1 MIKTAVVAA
10 FVAALTCL
18 QSAGPLGL
26 RPALARAAAAQN
38 DADDVK
44 IRALLQR
51 VEQIV
56 RRADTAAFLDL
67 LTASADQNGAS
78 NFAASEFRPG
88 ATRVV
93 IQERDR
99 QDLIGT
105 LPGNGYT
112 LTVDAFVEFGDRAR
126 IATWQLD
133 VKRVDDDWRVA
144 GEQLLSAVENLY
156 RLSVNAQKE
165 FNAHNFTVLS
175 EDLELTLVEGT
186 VFVVETNQG
195 VTGLVLLGHGE
206 MNFHPTPDTEKGQ
219 VRIFA
224 GSETLESRFD
234 AAFVRLGTYE
244 THADPSIL
252 KARPV
257 DPRDLKRAE
266 QVFREESPKSFVVDL
281 ADLTRDTW
289 SILPGEDDFL
299 AEIRTRRFDTLTY
312 TRSASEAEDISF
324 FERRRHRNIAV
335 YASKSKLASRGRF
348 YNEDDLAAFDVVDYD
363 IDVTS
368 VPERQW
374 IDGRAVMR
382 LKVRAPSLGQL
393 TIRLADSL
401 VVRSVFSDQFGRLF
415 SLRVMNQNAILVN
428 LPATV
433 LQDTEM
439 TVTIEYSGRLE
450 PQAPERETLML
461 QQRDPAFVPAE
472 ADDPFVSKPEPT
484 FLYSNMSYWYPQS
497 TVTDYATATIQIT
510 VPGNYTCVASGEQR
524 SDSPQTVATAASGAQ
539 PRKLYAFSAAR
550 PLRYFSFLVTRL
562 NRADRW
568 TVVFDGDDPAPDPPK
583 TTTTRGEQP
592 YKKLD
597 LIVETHPRQ
606 TGRGKGVAERAVDVV
621 QFYESLIGDS
631 PYSAFSVAVIES
643 QLPGGHSPGYFAV
656 LNQPSSNTGLTW
668 RNDPASFAA
677 YPEFFLAHE
686 VAHQWWGQAVG
697 WRNYHEQW
705 LSEGFAQYFAALYAQ
720 KFRGDDVFASVVRQM
735 RRWAMNESDQGP
747 VYLGYRVGH
756 VKNEGRAFRAVI
768 YDKGAM
774 VLHMLRRLLG
784 DDVFFKGL
792 RRFYAASRYTKVGTE
807 NLRAAMEA
815 ESGRSLE
822 RFFERWIYNG
832 TLPRVTFSYRIE
844 QSSGPGGPNGSAG
857 QTVVL
862 HFEQTTDVFDFP
874 LTVTL
879 QYADRKPAEVLVPIT
894 DKVVDMRVPLEGTLR
909 GVDATHDEAT
919 LAEIVAVRP

>member
-1 MIKTAVVAA
+1 MKSFAYASPTTEGE
-10 FVAALTCL
+10 ALSL
-18 QSAGPLGL
+18 LAEPGDIEILAG
-26 RPALARAAAAQN
+26 
-38 DADDVK
+38 
-44 IRALLQR
+44 
-51 VEQIV
+51 
-56 RRADTAAFLDL
+56 
-67 LTASADQNGAS
+67 
-78 NFAASEFRPG
+78 
-88 ATRVV
+88 
-93 IQERDR
+93 
-99 QDLIGT
+99 GT
-105 LPGNGYT
+105 
-112 LTVDAFVEFGDRAR
+112 D
-126 IATWQLD
+126 
-133 VKRVDDDWRVA
+133 
-144 GEQLLSAVENLY
+144 
-156 RLSVNAQKE
+156 
-165 FNAHNFTVLS
+165 
-175 EDLELTLVEGT
+175 LVEGT